1 MSNHP
6 APTDQTHAVLVTFHN
21 GWAVETTPAP
31 ATIAE
36 IATRVRRLRS
46 EGTAFA
52 VVTVADEYFVIVR
65 PTPRNVEVFVSDG
78 FAALDDDFGVDAL
91 VTLGELDEVE
101 AAFDSLDWPEVDED
115 EEAADEMDIDPY
127 PVGNFGILADM
138 GLAEPTLTVLVDD
151 PDLWAHEQ
159 LAAIE
164 EDLGCDIPW
173 S

>member
-6 APTDQTHAVLVTFHN
+6 THAVLVTFHN
-21 GWAVETTPAP
+21 GWAVENIPAP
-31 ATIAE
+31 ATVDEA
-36 IATRVRRLRS
+36 ATRVRRLRS

-52 VVTVADEYFVIVR
+52 VVTVGDEYFTIVR
-65 PTPRNVEVFVSDG
+65 PTPRGVELFVSDG

-91 VTLGELDEVE
+91 ATLGELEDVE
-101 AAFDSLDWPEVDED
+101 DAFDALDWPEDD
-115 EEAADEMDIDPY
+115 DEAADESVDDMDIDPY
-127 PVGNFGILADM
+127 PVGNFEILADM

-164 EDLGCDIPW
+164 EDLGCDLPW
-173 S
+173 T